1 MNASPHPEDAS
12 DRAQRLI
19 TLVLLVVMGVEL
31 GVLLVLGDGLRA
43 AMLLAVMTLT
53 MAPILLS
60 ARFRVHIPP
69 VFQTLV
75 VLFVFAALFL
85 GEFRDFYE
93 RYSWWDIALHTS
105 SGLLLGTLG
114 FMLIYVLNEDPRV
127 DLRLKPGF
135 LAIFAF
141 AFALAIGAL
150 WEVFEFAMDKLAGT
164 TMQKPMLGDPSGLTD
179 TMWDLIVDALG
190 AFAVSLYGWRYLRH
204 GERSLIRDLIARFVE
219 RNPRLFRR

>member
-1 MNASPHPEDAS
+1 MNTSPQTEDAS

-93 RYSWWDIALHTS
+93 RYWWWDIALHTS
-105 SGLLLGTLG
+105 SGLLLGMLG

-190 AFAVSLYGWRYLRH
+190 AFVVSLYGWRYLRH

>member
-1 MNASPHPEDAS
+1 MNTSPHTEDAS

-93 RYSWWDIALHTS
+93 RYWWWDIALHTS
-105 SGLLLGTLG
+105 SGLLLGMLG

-190 AFAVSLYGWRYLRH
+190 AFVVSLYGWRYLRH